1 MKSKY
6 QLSVVVPFFNE
17 YDGISSFTDRLFNS
31 LEWLKSVEVI
41 YVNDGSTDGTL
52 EEIIQLSESYDLK
65 FISFSRNFGHQ
76 AAITAGIN
84 YATGD
89 HIIIMDGDG
98 QDPPEILKELFEKA
112 IEGFDVVYAKRA
124 ERKGESYFKKATAKY
139 FYRILKKIT
148 SVDIPVDTGDFRI
161 ISRRIKLEFEKMQE
175 SNKFIRGMVSWV
187 GYKQTYIEY
196 QREERTFGSTKFSF
210 SKMFNFAIDGLTSF
224 STLPLKLILY
234 LGVITSVLSFVLIVY
249 TLLTFIF
256 GETVRGWTS
265 MYTTIL
271 FFSGVQLFAL
281 GIMGQYLGRIFDEVR
296 NRPYYIVEESNIK
309 VDKS

>member
-1 MKSKY
+1 MKGNYK
-6 QLSVVVPFFNE
+6 LSIVVPFFNE
-17 YDGISSFTDRLFNS
+17 FEGIGTFTNRLFKS
-31 LEWLKSVEVI
+31 LEWSESFEVI
-41 YVNDGSTDGTL
+41 YVNDGSTDGTFD
-52 EEIIQLSESYDLK
+52 EIIKLSETYGLK

-84 YATGD
+84 NATGD
-89 HIIIMDGDG
+89 YIIIMDGDG
-98 QDPPEILKELFEKA
+98 QDPPEILKVLFEKA
-112 IEGFDVVYAKRA
+112 LEGFDVVYAKRA
-124 ERKGESYFKKATAKY
+124 ERKGESVFKKATAKY

-187 GYKQTYIEY
+187 GFKQTYIEY
-196 QREERTFGSTKFSF
+196 QREERMSGSTKFSF

-224 STLPLKLILY
+224 STLPLKIILY
-234 LGVITSVLSFVLIVY
+234 LGVMTSLLSFLLMAY
-249 TLLTFIF
+249 TLYVFIF
-256 GETVRGWTS
+256 GETVKGWTS

-296 NRPYYIVEESNIK
+296 NRPYYIIEKSNIL
-309 VDKS
+309 V

>member
-1 MKSKY
+1 MKNRY

-17 YDGISSFTDRLFNS
+17 IDGINSFTNRIFQS
-31 LEWLKSVEVI
+31 LEWSKSFEVI

-52 EEIIQLSESYDLK
+52 EEIIKLSKTYDLK

-84 YATGD
+84 NATGD
-89 HIIIMDGDG
+89 YIIIMDGDG
-98 QDPPEILKELFEKA
+98 QDPPEILNVLFEKA
-112 IEGFDVVYAKRA
+112 LEGYDVVYAKRA
-124 ERKGESYFKKATAKY
+124 QRRGESFFKKATAKY

-187 GYKQTYIEY
+187 GFKQTYIEY
-196 QREERTFGSTKFSF
+196 QREERISGSTKFSF

-234 LGVITSVLSFVLIVY
+234 LGVLTSLFSFFLMAY
-249 TLLTFIF
+249 TIYVFIF
-256 GETVRGWTS
+256 GETVKGWTS

-296 NRPYYIVEESNIK
+296 NRPYYIIEESNMK
-309 VDKS
+309 LPNN